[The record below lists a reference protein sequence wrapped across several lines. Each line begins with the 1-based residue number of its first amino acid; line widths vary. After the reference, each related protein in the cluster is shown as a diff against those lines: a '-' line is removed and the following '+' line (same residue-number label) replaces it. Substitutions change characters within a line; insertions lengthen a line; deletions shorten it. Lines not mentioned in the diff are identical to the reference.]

1 MDTADSVSVYPDR
14 DETDPWDSEM
24 QADHE
29 RLISRAATIDEL
41 LSDRFEPLPG
51 QKSDSDLAAR
61 RLAAW
66 CRSSASGD
74 WTLLARRLERDGLS
88 VASVLARFATVRR
101 NPSQPAP
108 MWMHDAAWIAAAL
121 GEDTAGVAKTV
132 VSELDRQAFE
142 ELLEP
147 AVRQADAR
155 LWQGLD
161 PAVGAALGPGV
172 RVGLRRSLVVE
183 LSRLAAPALYERFV
197 HTREG
202 DGSQLPSGSTAR
214 YDEFIADMRSG
225 GLRRLFDDKP
235 VLLRLM
241 AALTRQWLESARELL
256 TRLHADLP
264 AIRGELLGAGGGG
277 AVRSIDG
284 SLSDPHNLG
293 RTVRVITFDD
303 DQRVVYKPKDLRVD
317 AAWHTMIDEL
327 NPKAPIALKA
337 VRVLARDGYGW
348 AEYIQHP
355 SCPDGQGFQR
365 FFRRTGAW
373 LALLHCFAGVDMH
386 QENIIAD
393 GDHPVPIDLEM
404 ILQAAPSSDVTNS
417 NAVDRPGVAAE
428 AAHAAINNSVMTVGL
443 LPVYGSQSNEIFSI
457 GGIASDSKSRSA
469 LVWRDINTDAMRPEV
484 IAQAEATLPN
494 LPQFDG
500 RYALPGD
507 YVDDLASGFRDYATF
522 LKQQRPADLFGR
534 FAGLT
539 VRKVLRPTRFY
550 YMLLERL
557 RDHRAME
564 DGAVWSAQAD
574 FIARLSDWERD
585 SDPLW
590 PLQSAERAAVVEL
603 NVPHFVMGSDGNQ
616 IADAFGTSVAATGPS
631 GLDRAFG
638 RLLDL
643 DEAQI
648 ARQTEVIE
656 VSTATLRREVPRL
669 TLAPLNSDGTAG
681 ATSDGV
687 FFAAA
692 EDAVTTLTEHA
703 FHGNSEVAWIGLD
716 WLGDNEVSQL
726 VALGH
731 DLYNGTCGIALF
743 LAAHAAVT
751 GATSSRDLAIAA
763 LADFRQ
769 RLHGRNPGRVARL
782 LGLGGGFGLGSI
794 VYGLAVVADLLG
806 DSGLLADAHLIAELV
821 TDELITADRQLDV
834 LGGSAGAVLGLLRL
848 HRQTGSGDALERAVR
863 CGEHLLA
870 QSRVGAPGQRTWLT
884 PGFARPINGMS
895 HGAAGFAYALAS
907 LSSVTGSDEF
917 ADAARECLAFEDA
930 SFDAQRGN
938 WPDLR
943 SDPAVFPCK
952 WCHGAPGIGLA
963 RAAMAR
969 YTALPGDVLRTDIGH
984 ALTATAR
991 AWPAPTDTLCCGTL
1005 GSVELFWEAGD
1016 VLGDNALRDRASQ
1029 WLFSVVL
1036 GAQERGTYRWSS
1048 GTSQFNLGLFRGVAG
1063 AGYTSLRRVAPTL
1076 PNVLMWE

>member
-1 MDTADSVSVYPDR
+1 MSVYPDR

-88 VASVLARFATVRR
+88 LASVLAKFATVRR
-101 NPSQPAP
+101 NPSRPAP
-108 MWMHDAAWIAAAL
+108 SWMQDAAWIAAAL
-121 GEDTAGVAKTV
+121 SEDTDDVARTV
-132 VSELDRQAFE
+132 VSETDRQAFE

-147 AVRQADAR
+147 VVRQADAR

-172 RVGLRRSLVVE
+172 RVGLRRCLVVE

-197 HTREG
+197 HARQG
-202 DGSQLPSGSTAR
+202 DGAPLPSGSTAR
-214 YDEFIADMRSG
+214 YDEFIANMRSG

-241 AALTRQWLESARELL
+241 AALTRQWLESSRELL
-256 TRLHADLP
+256 TRLHDDLP
-264 AIRGELLGAGGGG
+264 AIRRQLLAPGAS
-277 AVRSIDG
+277 ADIRSIDG

-317 AAWHTMIDEL
+317 AAWHSMIDEL
-327 NPKAPIALKA
+327 NPRAPIALKA
-337 VRVLARDGYGW
+337 VRVLACDGYGW
-348 AEYIQHP
+348 AEYVRHP
-355 SCPDGQGFQR
+355 SCADGQGFPR

-373 LALLHCFAGVDMH
+373 LALFYCFAGVDMH
-386 QENIIAD
+386 QENVIAD

-404 ILQAAPSSDVTNS
+404 ILQADPSPEVSS
-417 NAVDRPGVAAE
+417 AADRPGVAVE

-469 LVWRDINTDAMRPEV
+469 LAWRDINTDAMRPEL

-494 LPQFDG
+494 LPQFGG

-522 LKQQRPADLFGR
+522 LQQQRPEDLFGR

-557 RDHRAME
+557 RDHRAMD

-574 FIARLSDWERD
+574 FTARLSDWERD

-590 PLQSAERAAVVEL
+590 PLQSAERAAIVEL
-603 NVPHFVMGSDGNQ
+603 NVPHFVMGSDGNE
-616 IADAFGTSVAATGPS
+616 IADAFGTSVATTGPS
-631 GLDRAFG
+631 GRDRACG

-656 VSTATLRREVPRL
+656 VSTATLRRQVPRL
-669 TLAPLNSDGTAG
+669 TLAPLNNDGSAG
-681 ATSDGV
+681 ATSEDA
-687 FFAAA
+687 FHAAA
-692 EDAVTTLTEHA
+692 EAAVKTLSQHA
-703 FHGNSEVAWIGLD
+703 FHGNSDAAWIGLD

-751 GATSSRDLAIAA
+751 GSASSRDLAVAA
-763 LADFRQ
+763 LADLRE

-806 DSGLLADAHLIAELV
+806 DSGLLADAHRIAELV
-821 TDELITADRQLDV
+821 TDELIAADRQLDV
-834 LGGSAGAVLGLLRL
+834 LGGSAGAILGLLRL
-848 HRQTGSGDALERAVR
+848 HRQTGSGDALARAIR
-863 CGEHLLA
+863 CGKHLLA
-870 QSRVGAPGQRTWLT
+870 QSRVGAPAQRTWLT

-917 ADAARECLAFEDA
+917 ADAARECLAFENA

-943 SDPAVFPCK
+943 SDPAAWPCK

-963 RAAMAR
+963 RAAMTGYAVV
-969 YTALPGDVLRTDIGH
+969 PGDVLRTDIGH

-1005 GSVELFWEAGD
+1005 GSVELLWEASD
-1016 VLGDNALRDRASQ
+1016 VLGDHALRDRASQ
-1029 WLFSVVL
+1029 WLLSVVL
-1036 GAQERGTYRWSS
+1036 TARERGTYRWSS

-1063 AGYTSLRRVAPTL
+1063 AGYTSLRRVAPAL